1 MYDDKKRRD
10 IRLLLAAEVPLERV
24 AKLTGVSLSTVQR
37 VGKEPAGQGVEPQP
51 GVLFHVL
58 NDRCLRRRPMV
69 LTTNKPLAAWG
80 AVLHDDDLAAAIL
93 DRLLD
98 GGLRRQR
105 GRVVTLGGPSMR
117 TRHLEGPPV

>member
-10 IRLLLAAEVPLERV
+10 IRLLLAAEVPQERV

-93 DRLLD
+93 DRLLE
-98 GGLRRQR
+98 R